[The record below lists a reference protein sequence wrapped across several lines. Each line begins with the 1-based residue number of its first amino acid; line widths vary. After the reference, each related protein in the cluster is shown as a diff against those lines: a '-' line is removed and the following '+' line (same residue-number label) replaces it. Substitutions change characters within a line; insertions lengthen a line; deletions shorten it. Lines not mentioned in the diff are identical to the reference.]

1 MNATSNPLWVR
12 VIDTINRVLFSVA
25 AAAIV
30 LLMIQVILDVCGR
43 YFFNRPIAG
52 TLELVTYWWMPIIVF
67 LSLGWAQRRG
77 EHISVTLLTET
88 LSDRLAKIVWT
99 IGDVFGLAV
108 IAMLIVF
115 ASEGAGRATAV
126 HEAALGTATV
136 LIWPMKIVAVIGLI
150 SYFLQVVVTLY
161 HRFRPEP
168 DEVDD
173 DLEAE
178 LMKAGIE

>member
-12 VIDTINRVLFSVA
+12 LIDTVNRVLFSVA

-30 LLMIQVILDVCGR
+30 LLMIQVILDVTGR

-77 EHISVTLLTET
+77 EHVSVVILTET
-88 LSDRLAKIVWT
+88 LSDRLSKVVWT
-99 IGDVFGLAV
+99 IGDLFGLAV
-108 IAMLIVF
+108 IAMLITF
-115 ASEGAGRATAV
+115 AWEGAAKATAV
-126 HEAALGTATV
+126 QEAALGTATV
-136 LIWPMKIVAVIGLI
+136 LIWPIKIVAVIGLV

-168 DEVDD
+168 DEVED

-178 LMKAGIE
+178 LMKVGIE